1 MRECAH
7 IGLPSLAFA
16 CCLLAGTS
24 LVRAEEKGSVDFEW
38 SAPAGCPPAASVQ
51 SEIDELLGGAARDR
65 AREHLSVRA
74 TVERGALWL
83 VTLET
88 QSGTASGHRTIEAVT
103 CQGLASATALI
114 VALMIDPDAVAA
126 HAGKGKE
133 KEPSPLPA
141 PAPAPPDAT
150 SPPPPA
156 ARASFGL
163 AGLGAAGNLGVLPG
177 PDVGIGA
184 TVGLLR
190 GHWRI
195 ELRAAYGP
203 RDVQSDPLADPAGA
217 YGRFRFFAG
226 TLAGCWTMLQS
237 VVDMGPCAE
246 AEIGAMYGEGS
257 HSSQNTSE
265 TTPWF
270 GLGAGGVLVIKATPW
285 LHFPLHAD
293 AVVPL
298 WRPNFVLRPTD
309 ISIFRARPV
318 GGRLTAGVEMQF

>member
-1 MRECAH
+1 
-7 IGLPSLAFA
+7 
-16 CCLLAGTS
+16 
-24 LVRAEEKGSVDFEW
+24 
-38 SAPAGCPPAASVQ
+38 VQ
-51 SEIDELLGGAARDR
+51 AEIDELLGGAARDR

-74 TVERGALWL
+74 TVEHGSLWL

-133 KEPSPLPA
+133 KEPSPPPA
-141 PAPAPPDAT
+141 PAPAPAAAAP
-150 SPPPPA
+150 SPPRA
-156 ARASFGL
+156 ARATFGL

-177 PDVGIGA
+177 PDVGLGA
-184 TVGLLR
+184 TVGLRR
-190 GHWRI
+190 GHWRV

-203 RDVQSDPLADPAGA
+203 REVRSEPLPDPSGG

-237 VVDMGPCAE
+237 GVDAGPCAE
-246 AEIGAMYGEGS
+246 AEIGAVYGEGS
-257 HSSQNTSE
+257 HASQNTSE

-270 GLGAGGVLVIKATPW
+270 GLGAGGVVVIKATPW

-293 AVVPL
+293 AVFPL
-298 WRPNFVLRPTD
+298 WRQNFVFRNVDTP
-309 ISIFRARPV
+309 IFRARPV
-318 GGRLTAGVEMQF
+318 GGRLTAGVEVQF